1 MAAAVLSRETGP
13 PFQCE
18 LADNGTPIAARDAE
32 IKPLIPRIVAISLAV
47 KVGNLVFV
55 SSTPGYKDG
64 K

>member
-32 IKPLIPRIVAISLAV
+32 IKPLIP
-47 KVGNLVFV
+47 V
-55 SSTPGYKDG
+55 SQPFR
-64 K
+64 